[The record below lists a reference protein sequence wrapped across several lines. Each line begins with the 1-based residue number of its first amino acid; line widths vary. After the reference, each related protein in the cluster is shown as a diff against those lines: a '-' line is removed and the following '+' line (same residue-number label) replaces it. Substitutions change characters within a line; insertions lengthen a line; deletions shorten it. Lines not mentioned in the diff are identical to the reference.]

1 MSFKCVIPAT
11 PTLHQD
17 DAESRITRWDFPPG
31 ASTGWHEHGWPYVVV
46 MLTDAQMHVHDGTEV
61 TVITRRAGENYAR
74 PAGVRHDILNGGDA
88 PMAFI
93 EIELKQLP
101 APSLG

>member
-1 MSFKCVIPAT
+1 MSFKCVIPAA
-11 PTLHQD
+11 PTLHLD
-17 DAESRITRWDFPPG
+17 DADSRVTRWDFASG

-46 MLTDAQMHVHDGTEV
+46 MLTDAQMHVHDGEQV
-61 TVITRRAGENYAR
+61 TVITRQAGESYAR

-93 EIELKQLP
+93 EIELKRL
-101 APSLG
+101 SGVS